1 MANVQ
6 NQRQAA
12 PQAFR
17 CTRRALFGLMG
28 GAVLGGLGGLELAR
42 QMLQVEPRR
51 LEVSEVVLSA
61 PVLGEVRLAF
71 LSDLH
76 LGVHV
81 ELDWLRDV
89 VNIVNDLQADLALLG
104 GDYVSGTAETMPALA
119 GVLAALQ
126 ARVGVYA
133 VLGNHDLWTDRAL
146 VTHGLKQ
153 AGARVL
159 VNAGEIVETPG
170 GPLYVAGLDDAWSG
184 RPDYAQAM
192 AAHRAGLP
200 TILLQHEPDPA
211 AERGD
216 DPRLLLQLAGHTHG
230 GQVRLPLVGAPVL
243 PLYGRRYVAGLYE
256 LERSHLYVTRG
267 IGVVSPPVRFNCPP
281 EIVLITLQPESGA

>member
-1 MANVQ
+1 MDNVQ
-6 NQRQAA
+6 NQRQGA
-12 PQAFR
+12 PQALC

-28 GAVLGGLGGLELAR
+28 GAVLGGLGGLGLAH

-51 LEVSEVVLSA
+51 LEVPEVILSA
-61 PVLGEVRLAF
+61 PVRGEVRLAF

-76 LGVHV
+76 LGAHV
-81 ELDWLRDV
+81 GIDWLRDV
-89 VNIVNDLQADLALLG
+89 VKIVNGLQADLALLG

-146 VTHGLKQ
+146 ATHGLEQ

-159 VNAGEIVETPG
+159 VNAGEVVETPG

-200 TILLQHEPDPA
+200 TILMQHEPDPA

-256 LERSHLYVTRG
+256 LERSRLYVTRG

-281 EIVLITLQPESGA
+281 EVVLITLQPESGV